1 MRNIWAIFKREMR
14 AYFISPMAYAL
25 YVVFLLLSGYFFT
38 IGMSWYAKIS
48 VSAMQDRQYSGGL
61 PPFTETVF
69 RGMLG
74 DMSII
79 LLLMVPVLTMRLFA
93 EEKKM
98 GTMELLLTYPIRDI
112 EVVLGKFFAAL
123 AVIGLMLVLTFSYPL
138 LARYVVGD
146 QVEYA
151 VIMSGYLGLFLQ
163 MAAFIAIGI
172 FLSSMTENQIV
183 AGVVSFGALLL
194 VWVVGWGEQLI
205 SGVIGKILAQVSLLN
220 HFEDFSKGVIDTGH
234 VAYYVLFSVFFLFMT
249 LRVLDS
255 NKWRG

>member
-1 MRNIWAIFKREMR
+1 
-14 AYFISPMAYAL
+14 
-25 YVVFLLLSGYFFT
+25 
-38 IGMSWYAKIS
+38 
-48 VSAMQDRQYSGGL
+48 
-61 PPFTETVF
+61 
-69 RGMLG
+69 
-74 DMSII
+74 
-79 LLLMVPVLTMRLFA
+79 MRLFA

>member
-1 MRNIWAIFKREMR
+1 MGNTWAIFKREMR

-25 YVVFLLLSGYFFT
+25 YVIFLLLSGYFFT
-38 IGMSWYAKIS
+38 VGISYYAHYS
-48 VSAMQDRQYSGGL
+48 VMAMQAQQYGGL

-69 RGMLG
+69 RNLFG
-74 DMSII
+74 DVSIV
-79 LLLMVPVLTMRLFA
+79 LLLMVPLLTMRLFA

-123 AVIGLMLVLTFSYPL
+123 AVIGLMLVLTFTYPL
-138 LARYVVGD
+138 LAQYVAGD
-146 QVEYA
+146 QMEYGVA
-151 VIMSGYLGLFLQ
+151 LSGYLGLFLE
-163 MAAFIAIGI
+163 MAAFIAVGI
-172 FLSSMTENQIV
+172 FLSSTTENQIV
-183 AGVVSFGALLL
+183 AGVISFGALLL
-194 VWVVGWGEQLI
+194 IWAVGWGEELV
-205 SGVIGKILAQVSLLN
+205 SGAIGKILAQLSLLN

-234 VAYYVLFSVFFLFMT
+234 VAYYILFCVFFIFMT

>member
-1 MRNIWAIFKREMR
+1 
-14 AYFISPMAYAL
+14 
-25 YVVFLLLSGYFFT
+25 
-38 IGMSWYAKIS
+38 
-48 VSAMQDRQYSGGL
+48 
-61 PPFTETVF
+61 
-69 RGMLG
+69 
-74 DMSII
+74 
-79 LLLMVPVLTMRLFA
+79 
-93 EEKKM
+93 
-98 GTMELLLTYPIRDI
+98 
-112 EVVLGKFFAAL
+112 
-123 AVIGLMLVLTFSYPL
+123 
-138 LARYVVGD
+138 VGD